1 MWSQIPY
8 VLSMRENSGAVL
20 RFSDGNTGSIKV
32 LQLLVIKSG
41 TNTVQALE
49 GMDIMELAAHK

>member
-1 MWSQIPY
+1 
-8 VLSMRENSGAVL
+8 
-20 RFSDGNTGSIKV
+20 V

-49 GMDIMELAAHK
+49 GMDIMELAAHKWQKKKMEKEEVCEDLRGS